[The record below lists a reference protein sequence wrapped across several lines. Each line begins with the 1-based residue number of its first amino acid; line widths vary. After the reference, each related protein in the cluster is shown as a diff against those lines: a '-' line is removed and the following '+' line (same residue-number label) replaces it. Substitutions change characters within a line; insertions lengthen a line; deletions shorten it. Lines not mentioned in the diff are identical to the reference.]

1 MWAVREGAS
10 FFRKAGAE
18 PTQLTVGPLMFSNPT
33 PSPDG
38 KRLFVIGQQRRFDL
52 IGLNG
57 KSQQFSLYLP
67 GVSAGEAD
75 FQRSGEWMTYVA
87 HPELALWRRKGDG
100 RSRTPRT
107 ESATAGAAPA
117 PPAGWSPR

>member
-10 FFRKAGAE
+10 FFHKSGGE

-38 KRLFVIGQQRRFDL
+38 KKLFVIGQQRRFDL

-67 GVSAGEAD
+67 GVLAGGGG
-75 FQRSGEWMTYVA
+75 FQRRGGWVRDVG
-87 HPELALWRRKGDG
+87 HPGLTFVGG
-100 RSRTPRT
+100 R
-107 ESATAGAAPA
+107 G
-117 PPAGWSPR
+117 G

>member
-10 FFRKAGAE
+10 FFHKSGGE

-38 KRLFVIGQQRRFDL
+38 KKLVVIGQQRRFDL

-67 GVSAGEAD
+67 SVAAGRGDSQTHGGWGTDRAAP
-75 FQRSGEWMTYVA
+75 GPT
-87 HPELALWRRKGDG
+87 LWRRRARR
-100 RSRTPRT
+100 RS
-107 ESATAGAAPA
+107 AAP
-117 PPAGWSPR
+117 